1 MDSYDPDTSLNGNDW
16 LETDE
21 GERIELVSSYHRRK
35 KTRLPNAQL
44 HSVIHVVVENQL
56 ALGEAIVIET
66 LARLQGEG
74 LSRHDALHAIG
85 SVLAAD
91 LYELMQESSET
102 TGDAYRRYLERLQ
115 ELTAAK
121 WRTGAESQ

>member
-1 MDSYDPDTSLNGNDW
+1 MDPYDPDTSPDATEW

-21 GERIELVSSYHRRK
+21 GERIELVSAYHRRK
-35 KTRLPNAQL
+35 NTRLPNAQL

-66 LARLQGEG
+66 LARLQREG

-91 LYELMQESSET
+91 LYELMQESSEA
-102 TGDAYRRYLERLQ
+102 TGDVYRRYLERLQ
-115 ELTAAK
+115 QLTAEN
-121 WRTGAESQ
+121 WRM